1 LSTSIARAMN
11 LAPAPS
17 AKAPGTTGVSNEPP
31 GVDGERVPGR
41 DVGEYWPFVRP

>member
-1 LSTSIARAMN
+1 MK

-17 AKAPGTTGVSNEPP
+17 ANSPGDTGVSNEPA

-41 DVGEYWPFVRP
+41 DVGEY